1 MYCEKC
7 SSLLGQN
14 GVCPA
19 CGWYKVQNTPNQG
32 YSNNINTYNQSGSQ
46 QAGYGGQAMNQNG
59 YGQEQNGYNQA
70 SYSQQNIYNQGAYG
84 QQQNGYN
91 QGAYGQQQN
100 GYNQAAYGQQQNGY
114 NQAAYNQQQ
123 NGYNQAAYGQQQN
136 IYNQASYGQA
146 SYNQGTDVY
155 GQPFVINTPNAPK
168 KKKWPIIAAVSSVLV
183 IVGVVVAVV
192 LSKDKVKDYTNDP
205 TTEQVVITT
214 TEEPTTAAT
223 TEATTEEPGNIVAEE
238 GTKTIMMYVV
248 GSDLESEHDCAT
260 SDITEVINSGF
271 DEENINYI
279 IYTGGTKDWEDPDI
293 SDDHNSIFKVE
304 NGDLTLLKQEDKK
317 NMGNSDTL
325 SDFINY
331 AYENYPADMYG
342 LILWNHGGGS
352 FNGYGYDEV
361 TNDCLSLME
370 LDNALADT
378 PFTGDNKLD
387 FIGFDACL
395 MATIEV
401 ADALSPYANYMFA
414 SQEPEPGW
422 GWDYSFLSKIET
434 DDTPVEIGTYV
445 VDGFIE
451 TTSNNFMSY
460 PFSFSDI
467 TLSVLDLSKVA
478 DVEAA
483 LEAMFAVA
491 KDDLTAETYHQYA
504 KLRARTKEIAPAYS
518 GEYSYDF
525 VDMLDMADTMSAIYP
540 DEANALK
547 SAISNMVVYQD
558 ANVKKEYGVSIYY
571 PYNAKEYSQ
580 YYVPMFKTFD
590 FAPNYASYIETFRSY
605 LTNTEVT
612 AATWDPST
620 MMPTYNGDL
629 TFSLDLTPEQAAE
642 VQNAYFVIS
651 HEDPN
656 TPGNYMFVM
665 MSNQVNFDDTTRVTA
680 PFDGQ
685 IIYIKNDT
693 TGKLTEMMYT
703 EQERTDDYTR
713 YLISSI
719 LYQEDPMEENAMYT
733 YFVLE
738 TTPSNPQG
746 EIKGAYPIANL
757 VTGDANEIFPE
768 RYEINVNDYANVAFG
783 CLTHEF
789 TGTEDL
795 TYFNEA
801 DWADLSLYYNN
812 QPVSEGF
819 SSVMGGM
826 MPDYKY
832 YGMFVF
838 EDTHGER
845 HCSNLVP
852 LE

>member
-19 CGWYKVQNTPNQG
+19 CGWYKVQSTPNQG

-46 QAGYGGQAMNQNG
+46 QAGYGGQAMSQNG

-70 SYSQQNIYNQGAYG
+70 SYSQQNIYNQAS
-84 QQQNGYN
+84 
-91 QGAYGQQQN
+91 
-100 GYNQAAYGQQQNGY
+100 YGQQQNGY

-146 SYNQGTDVY
+146 SYNQATDVY
-155 GQPFVINTPNAPK
+155 GQPFVINTPSAPK
-168 KKKWPIIAAVSSVLV
+168 KKKWPIIAAISSVLV

-192 LSKDKVKDYTNDP
+192 LTRDNVKDYTNDP

-223 TEATTEEPGNIVAEE
+223 TEATTEEPGTIVAEE

-378 PFTGDNKLD
+378 PFSGDNKLD

-401 ADALSPYANYMFA
+401 ADALSPYANYLFA

-460 PFSFSDI
+460 PFSFTDI

-478 DVEAA
+478 DVETA
-483 LEAMFAVA
+483 LEGMFAVA

-504 KLRARTKEIAPAYS
+504 KLRASTKEIAPAYS

-525 VDMLDMADTMSAIYP
+525 VDMMDMADSMSNIYP
-540 DEANALK
+540 NEANALK

-558 ANVKKEYGVSIYY
+558 ANVKREYGVSIYY

-590 FAPNYASYIETFRSY
+590 FAPNYASYIENFRSY

-612 AATWDPST
+612 ATTWDPST

-642 VQNAYFVIS
+642 IQNAYFVIS

-665 MSNQVNFDDTTRVTA
+665 MSNQVNFDDTTKVTA

-693 TGKLTEMMYT
+693 TGQLTEMMYT

-738 TTPSNPQG
+738 TTPTNPQG

-812 QPVSEGF
+812 QPVAEGF

-826 MPDYKY
+826 MPDFKY

>member
-19 CGWYKVQNTPNQG
+19 CGWYKVQSTPNQG

-46 QAGYGGQAMNQNG
+46 QAGYGGQAMSQNG

-70 SYSQQNIYNQGAYG
+70 SYSQQDI
-84 QQQNGYN
+84 
-91 QGAYGQQQN
+91 
-100 GYNQAAYGQQQNGY
+100 YNQAAYGQQQNGY

-146 SYNQGTDVY
+146 SYNQATDVY
-155 GQPFVINTPNAPK
+155 GQPFVINTPSAPK
-168 KKKWPIIAAVSSVLV
+168 KKKWPIIAAISSVLV

-192 LSKDKVKDYTNDP
+192 LTRDNVKDYTNDP

-223 TEATTEEPGNIVAEE
+223 TEATTEEPGTIVAEE

-378 PFTGDNKLD
+378 PFSGDNKLD

-401 ADALSPYANYMFA
+401 ADALSPYANYLFA

-460 PFSFSDI
+460 PFSFTDI

-478 DVEAA
+478 DVETA
-483 LEAMFAVA
+483 LEGMFAVA

-504 KLRARTKEIAPAYS
+504 KLRASTKEIAPAYS

-525 VDMLDMADTMSAIYP
+525 VDMMDMADSMSNIYP
-540 DEANALK
+540 NEANALK

-558 ANVKKEYGVSIYY
+558 ANVKREYGVSIYY

-590 FAPNYASYIETFRSY
+590 FAPNYASYIENFRSY

-642 VQNAYFVIS
+642 IQNAYFVIS

-665 MSNQVNFDDTTRVTA
+665 MSNQVNFDDTTKVTA

-693 TGKLTEMMYT
+693 TGQLTEMMYT

-738 TTPSNPQG
+738 TTPTNPQG

-812 QPVSEGF
+812 QPVAEGF

-826 MPDYKY
+826 MPDFKY

>member
-19 CGWYKVQNTPNQG
+19 CGWYKVQSTPNQG

-46 QAGYGGQAMNQNG
+46 QAGYGGQAMSQNG

-70 SYSQQNIYNQGAYG
+70 SYSQQDIYNQA
-84 QQQNGYN
+84 
-91 QGAYGQQQN
+91 AYGQQQN

-114 NQAAYNQQQ
+114 NQVAYNQQQ

-155 GQPFVINTPNAPK
+155 GQPFVINTPASPK
-168 KKKWPIIAAVSSVLV
+168 KKKWPIIAAISSVLV

-192 LSKDKVKDYTNDP
+192 LTRDNVKDYTNDP

-223 TEATTEEPGNIVAEE
+223 TEATTEEPGTIVAKE

-370 LDNALADT
+370 IDNALADT
-378 PFTGDNKLD
+378 PFSGDNKLD

-401 ADALSPYANYMFA
+401 ADALSPYANYLFA

-460 PFSFSDI
+460 PFSFTDI

-478 DVEAA
+478 DVETA
-483 LEAMFAVA
+483 LEGMFAVA

-504 KLRARTKEIAPAYS
+504 KLRASTKEIAPAYS

-525 VDMLDMADTMSAIYP
+525 VDMMDMADSMSTIYP
-540 DEANALK
+540 NEANALK

-558 ANVKKEYGVSIYY
+558 ANVKREYGVSIYY

-590 FAPNYASYIETFRSY
+590 FAPNYASYIENFRSY

-642 VQNAYFVIS
+642 IQNAYFVIS

-665 MSNQVNFDDTTRVTA
+665 MSNQVNFDDTTKVTA

-693 TGKLTEMMYT
+693 TGQLTEMMYT

-738 TTPSNPQG
+738 TTPTNPQG

-812 QPVSEGF
+812 QPVAEGF

-826 MPDYKY
+826 MPDFKY

>member
-46 QAGYGGQAMNQNG
+46 QAGYGGQAMSQNG

-70 SYSQQNIYNQGAYG
+70 SYSQQNIYNQASYG

-114 NQAAYNQQQ
+114 NQGAYNQQQ

-155 GQPFVINTPNAPK
+155 GQPFVINTPSAPK
-168 KKKWPIIAAVSSVLV
+168 KKKWPIIAAISSVLV

-192 LSKDKVKDYTNDP
+192 LTRDNVKDYTNDP

-223 TEATTEEPGNIVAEE
+223 TEATTEEPGTIVAEE

-325 SDFINY
+325 SNFINY

-378 PFTGDNKLD
+378 PFSGDNKLD

-401 ADALSPYANYMFA
+401 ADALSPYANYLFA

-460 PFSFSDI
+460 PFSFTDI

-478 DVEAA
+478 DVETA
-483 LEAMFAVA
+483 LEGMFAVA

-504 KLRARTKEIAPAYS
+504 KLRASTKEIAPAYS

-525 VDMLDMADTMSAIYP
+525 VDMMDMADSMSTIYP
-540 DEANALK
+540 NEANALK

-558 ANVKKEYGVSIYY
+558 ANVKREYGVSIYY

-590 FAPNYASYIETFRSY
+590 FAPNYASYIENFRSY

-665 MSNQVNFDDTTRVTA
+665 MSNQVNFDDTTKVTA

-693 TGKLTEMMYT
+693 TGQLTEMMYT

-738 TTPSNPQG
+738 TTPTNPQG

-812 QPVSEGF
+812 QPVAEGF

-826 MPDYKY
+826 MPDFKY